1 MFHLLSSKTFG
12 FKETNIH
19 KLCGSDAT
27 REKILE
33 QWGNLIRESSTND
46 CVVIYYSGHG
56 GMAELHADPEPD
68 NADESDLG
76 EMRRDS
82 TKGWLEPR
90 RIQFLVP
97 TDFNSSSSKW
107 TGILDSE
114 ISKLLMDTTAKTH
127 NVTYILDCCHSS
139 RLGRKLG
146 DLVLTPKAKAFSYE
160 RLIPHVRRLKESG
173 KLLLNPNWN
182 NPYVARITAASETG
196 VAYEAM
202 RKDESMGML
211 TKWLVHMLQRETT
224 HWSWRNIM
232 VGVNTLYEKD
242 FKHNEDRPVP
252 QSAGIDGRT
261 PFSLEVDSSD
271 AIVADIKEHSVLI
284 HGGRLRG
291 VAEGDVFSLI
301 PLMSE
306 SDPRVLPERSSG
318 QDHMT
323 TRVERVNALT
333 SNGSDV
339 SIKNHEIVLA
349 HRMERQ
355 DPWQVLLPNGLDK
368 RQLPRDFKKCERN
381 KKHAVVEIR
390 KGREGHQDTIALFA
404 HCKTRIGS
412 WMPDTPSNVKRI
424 LNTAGMYAQAQN
436 ILKFERGVNEE
447 ELTAR
452 IRIDIGVCRRRK
464 EIRKYTCNRANKAR
478 QMAYEMGK
486 RFQKLDFDVGDE
498 YYINLR
504 HSGSDPYFVFVFRVD
519 AAGNTDFVSCA
530 NHMGIPLTASRRVF
544 PVKLD
549 RERCLGIPLDWPLP
563 KNTTDKSVEETFVF
577 IITNKE
583 VSLGF
588 LQTVTAQGHEANRHR
603 AGKSFS
609 SGHVPRT
616 MGAYEPP
623 AFDVI
628 KIPYCLYASRDRKH
642 GHHRHGDDNRNDDE
656 KSKGRKHNGEVPV
669 RKLPAPEQTEDGKK
683 LDSRLR
689 RHRVAASKGL
699 TGAAIRTLKGI
710 PPFVWVVNQHDVPIT
725 VVVSRFREHRFLM
738 GVELNASGMGA
749 GVNFETAMFKS
760 PATTKT
766 LAPMQKDPDG
776 SIAMFPLW
784 TRKDGYGV
792 VSIFTGFDERRFIDN
807 DMVPAGATAFFKGKA
822 NLEVVEHSGG
832 GLIG

>member
-76 EMRRDS
+76 EMTRDS
-82 TKGWLEPR
+82 TKGWSEPK

-160 RLIPHVRRLKESG
+160 RLIPHVRRLKASG
-173 KLLLNPNWN
+173 KLLLNPNWS

-211 TKWLVHMLQRETT
+211 TKWLVHMLQRDTT

-261 PFSLEVDSSD
+261 PFSLEVDSSP
-271 AIVADIKEHSVLI
+271 AIVAGIKNHSVLI
-284 HGGRLRG
+284 YGGASSRSGGRRR
-291 VAEGDVFSLI
+291 VFLGSAGIRIGLASLARACGC
-301 PLMSE
+301 PAAHDDYGRAS
-306 SDPRVLPERSSG
+306 
-318 QDHMT
+318 
-323 TRVERVNALT
+323 
-333 SNGSDV
+333 
-339 SIKNHEIVLA
+339 
-349 HRMERQ
+349 HRMKRQ
-355 DPWQVLLPNGLDK
+355 DPWQILLPDGIDK
-368 RQLPRDFKKCERN
+368 PQLPRDFKKCERN

-390 KGREGHQDTIALFA
+390 KNKEKDQDTIALFA

-424 LNTAGMYAQAQN
+424 LNTASVYAQAQN
-436 ILKFERGVNEE
+436 ILKFERE

-452 IRIDIGVCRRRK
+452 LRIDIGVCRHRK
-464 EIRKYTCNRANKAR
+464 DVRKYTCNRANKAR
-478 QMAYEMGK
+478 QIAYEVGK

-504 HSGSDPYFVFVFRVD
+504 QSGSQRVLRLRLPQNDRRYPLRRD
-519 AAGNTDFVSCA
+519 A
-530 NHMGIPLTASRRVF
+530 
-544 PVKLD
+544 
-549 RERCLGIPLDWPLP
+549 ERHLGIPLSWPLP
-563 KNTTDKSVEETFVF
+563 KNSADKSVDETFVF
-577 IITNKE
+577 IITNRR

-588 LQTVTAQGHEANRHR
+588 LQTVTPQGHGANRHR
-603 AGKSFS
+603 VGKGEGDGST
-609 SGHVPRT
+609 GAA
-616 MGAYEPP
+616 GAYVPP
-623 AFDVI
+623 KFDVI
-628 KIPYCLYASRDRKH
+628 KIPYCLHASRERQH
-642 GHHRHGDDNRNDDE
+642 GHRHGDDDDDE
-656 KSKGRKHNGEVPV
+656 KSKGSKHNGEVPV

-766 LAPMQKDPDG
+766 LAPMQRDPDG

-822 NLEVVEHSGG
+822 NLEIVEHGGG
-832 GLIG
+832 GLIE

>member
-19 KLCGSDAT
+19 KLCGNDAT

-68 NADESDLG
+68 NADESDLE
-76 EMRRDS
+76 EMTRDS
-82 TKGWLEPR
+82 TKGWSEPR

-173 KLLLNPNWN
+173 KLLLNPNWS

-202 RKDESMGML
+202 KKDRSMGML
-211 TKWLVHMLQRETT
+211 TKWLVHMLQKKTAQ
-224 HWSWRNIM
+224 WSWRNIM
-232 VGVNTLYEKD
+232 VGVNAMFEEEFD
-242 FKHNEDRPVP
+242 ANDVNRPVP
-252 QSAGIDGRT
+252 QSAGTDNRT
-261 PFSLEVDSSD
+261 PFSLEVDSSH

-291 VAEGDVFSLI
+291 VAEGDVFSLV
-301 PLMSE
+301 PLVSE
-306 SDPRVLPERSSG
+306 SDSRVLPERVG
-318 QDHMT
+318 VQPPMT
-323 TRVERVNALT
+323 TTVERVSALT

-339 SIKNHEIVLA
+339 SIKNHRVVLA
-349 HRMERQ
+349 HRMKRQ
-355 DPWQVLLPNGLDK
+355 DPWQILLPDGIDK
-368 RQLPRDFKKCERN
+368 PQLPRDFKKCERN

-390 KGREGHQDTIALFA
+390 KNKEKDQDTIALFA

-424 LNTAGMYAQAQN
+424 LNTASVYAQAQN
-436 ILKFERGVNEE
+436 ILKFERE

-452 IRIDIGVCRRRK
+452 LRIDIGVCRHRK
-464 EIRKYTCNRANKAR
+464 DVRKYTCNRANKAR
-478 QMAYEMGK
+478 QIAYEVGK

-504 HSGSDPYFVFVFRVD
+504 QSGSQEYYVFVFRVD
-519 AAGNTDFVSCA
+519 AAGNTDFVSCS
-530 NHMGIPLTASRRVF
+530 NHMGIRLTENDRRYPLRR
-544 PVKLD
+544 D
-549 RERCLGIPLDWPLP
+549 AERHLGIPLSWPLP
-563 KNTTDKSVEETFVF
+563 KNSADKSVDETFVF
-577 IITNKE
+577 IITNRR

-588 LQTVTAQGHEANRHR
+588 LQTVTPQGHEANRHR
-603 AGKSFS
+603 VGKGEGDGSTGAAGAE
-609 SGHVPRT
+609 RQ
-616 MGAYEPP
+616 
-623 AFDVI
+623 
-628 KIPYCLYASRDRKH
+628 H
-642 GHHRHGDDNRNDDE
+642 GHRHGNDDDDE

-766 LAPMQKDPDG
+766 LAPMQRDPDG

-822 NLEVVEHSGG
+822 NLEIVEHGGG
-832 GLIG
+832 GLIE